1 MDGKI
6 SKAISLTEKFYPTIL
21 SDKPWLHVRLLVR
34 QFIEAIDGSDTV
46 SHTSESTASVTNSNS
61 DSSDMVTSSS
71 SNNMSQ
77 ST

>member
-6 SKAISLTEKFYPTIL
+6 SKAITLTEKFYPTIL

-46 SHTSESTASVTNSNS
+46 SYTSENATSDTNSINAS
-61 DSSDMVTSSS
+61 NDMATSSS
-71 SNNMSQ
+71 SNSISQ